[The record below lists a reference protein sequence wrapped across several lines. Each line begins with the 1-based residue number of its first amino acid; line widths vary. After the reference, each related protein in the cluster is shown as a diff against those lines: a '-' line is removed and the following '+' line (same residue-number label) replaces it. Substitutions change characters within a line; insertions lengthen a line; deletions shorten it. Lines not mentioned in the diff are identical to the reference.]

1 MNLIRFLQRLLA
13 ATAVALCVAGPAYA
27 APSPSEQKVI
37 ETLIGRVA
45 DQKSMTFMRNGEEH
59 DAAEAAR
66 HLRAKYDHFKNR
78 IVTAEDFIRLC
89 GTRSEVT
96 KVPYKVKTANK
107 GTRNS
112 ADFLH
117 EELRQVRRQA
127 KA

>member
-1 MNLIRFLQRLLA
+1 MHLIRFLQRLLA
-13 ATAVALCVAGPAYA
+13 MMAVALCAAGPAYA
-27 APSPSEQKVI
+27 TPSPSEQKVI
-37 ETLIGRVA
+37 ETLIERVA
-45 DQKSMTFMRNGEEH
+45 AHKSMKFMRNGEEH
-59 DAAEAAR
+59 DSAEAAR
-66 HLRAKYDHFKNR
+66 HLRAKYDHFKKK

-96 KVPYKVKTANK
+96 KVPYKVRTANK

>member
-13 ATAVALCVAGPAYA
+13 TTAVALCVAGLAYA
-27 APSPSEQKVI
+27 TPSPSEQKVI
-37 ETLIGRVA
+37 ETLIERVA
-45 DQKSMTFMRNGEEH
+45 DHKSMKFMRNGEEH

-66 HLRAKYDHFKNR
+66 HLRAKYDHFKDK

-96 KVPYKVKTANK
+96 KVPYKVRTANK

-127 KA
+127 KV